1 MDCSLPGSSVHGILQ
16 AIILEPVAIPFSRG
30 SPRPRGSNPG
40 LLHCRQ
46 ILYRLKYQGSILSG
60 SMVKNHLPVQ
70 EMQETQVQSHGGRSF
85 EGGHGNPLQCSHLE
99 NPMDRGS
106 WQVPVH
112 GVAKI
117 SACMHQGPYFQHS
130 FITVDSE
137 LDHLAEAAFARSL
150 CRKGTLSSFSSCTLR
165 KEITM

>member
-1 MDCSLPGSSVHGILQ
+1 MGGDVIFIVSYQKWKKVKVLVAQPCLTLWDPMDCSLPGSSVHGILQ

-46 ILYRLKYQGSILSG
+46 ILYPLKYQGSILSG

-70 EMQETQVQSHGGRSF
+70 EMQETPVQSHGGRF
-85 EGGHGNPLQCSHLE
+85 FGGGHGNPLQCSHLG

-106 WQVPVH
+106 WQVSVH

-117 SACMHQGPYFQHS
+117 
-130 FITVDSE
+130 
-137 LDHLAEAAFARSL
+137 
-150 CRKGTLSSFSSCTLR
+150 
-165 KEITM
+165 